1 LEGDF
6 DFKGNFAFSTS
17 LPQAPNPGL
26 HIHPL
31 GLIGLPLS
39 SRDALLIK
47 NHAVQAPFGHGERT
61 VVDKEVRD
69 TWEIEP
75 GKVGVANTE
84 WLTFMG
90 GVVVKRVCAELGVS
104 VQASMPRCELYKLLL
119 YETGSQ

>member
-1 LEGDF
+1 M
-6 DFKGNFAFSTS
+6 
-17 LPQAPNPGL
+17 
-26 HIHPL
+26 
-31 GLIGLPLS
+31 
-39 SRDALLIK
+39 
-47 NHAVQAPFGHGERT
+47 
-61 VVDKEVRD
+61 DKEVRD